1 MGKPD
6 LISRR
11 ADYDR
16 GDMDNADVVLLK
28 DEWMV
33 RGAVVT
39 ERDGVVEK
47 VKEAQKRV
55 KEGDRPKG
63 LVEVDGV
70 WRTRKNNCIFVPDE
84 VKAEV
89 LQAYHDSP
97 LAGHLGSTKTVGLVQ
112 REYWWPTIFGDVRSY
127 VRGCDRCQRTKALRQ
142 TRARVLH
149 PNEVPEGP
157 WQIVTVDLIGEL
169 PESNGYNAICVLV
182 DRFSKQMH
190 AVPTT
195 TKLTAEGMAK
205 IYRDHVF
212 RLHGLPCK
220 IIHD

>member
-16 GDMDNADVVLLK
+16 GDMDNADVVFLK

-39 ERDGVVEK
+39 ERDGVLEK

-63 LVEVDGV
+63 LVEVDGI

-97 LAGHLGSTKTVGLVQ
+97 LAGHPGSTKTVGLVQ
-112 REYWWPTIFGDVRSY
+112 REYWWPTVFGDVRSY

-149 PNEVPEGP
+149 LNEVPEGVTIFFISFSFLTSCMLT
-157 WQIVTVDLIGEL
+157 QYSFHRLCTHSIVPYL
-169 PESNGYNAICVLV
+169 YC
-182 DRFSKQMH
+182 
-190 AVPTT
+190 
-195 TKLTAEGMAK
+195 AK
-205 IYRDHVF
+205 VTHR
-212 RLHGLPCK
+212 
-220 IIHD
+220 